1 MYTSIAWAVYGI
13 VLMIVGFWRHIKTL
27 RLVALGLFAILLV
40 KVFIMDMSTVKS
52 VYRIAAFLAT
62 GVTLVAV
69 SYLYQY
75 LKNRGFFD
83 TLSAQQKQNE
93 ISGDSK

>member
-1 MYTSIAWAVYGI
+1 MV
-13 VLMIVGFWRHIKTL
+13 VGFWKHIKML
-27 RLVALGLFAILLV
+27 RFAALGLFAILLL

-62 GVTLVAV
+62 GITLVAV

-75 LKNRGFFD
+75 LKNHGFFD
-83 TLSAQQKQNE
+83 ALSAQQKQDE